1 MPKISPDENLLMNV
15 RALVAKNAGCSAAA
29 KLIGIDKATL
39 WRFLKTGSAIERNKA
54 ILRSA
59 VEAAENEIHY
69 RDSEAN
75 EANEAGAGS
84 ATGLSLDDLQR
95 MKSMCQTMIL
105 VIESYTASSLKG
117 PGLGSAPD
125 LSRNALRDGQMSR
138 RRE

>member
-75 EANEAGAGS
+75 EAGTGS